1 MNPLERKR
9 FSSRWTLGCSILVGF
24 VLVPQ
29 IAQADLP
36 RPPGWE
42 PSCTIEKEL
51 KKGGGPCEDARGWQS
66 PDPRQE
72 AFAAKGYTR
81 RCTEGG
87 AGSYVAVWCKS
98 AANGAAPIETA
109 APTPPAPAP
118 EPAATNATTS
128 PPPVAPAADNR
139 RGSGLCAV
147 SIIGQDKPED
157 STWTFA
163 AIALGLAF
171 AARLRASRASSK
183 AQRPSRST

>member
-9 FSSRWTLGCSILVGF
+9 MCARWALGCSIVVGF
-24 VLVPQ
+24 VLASR

-42 PSCTIEKEL
+42 PTCTLEKEL
-51 KKGGGPCEDARGWQS
+51 QKGGGPCDQARGWAD

-87 AGSYVAVWCKS
+87 AGSFVAVWCKS
-98 AANGAAPIETA
+98 APDGTKPAETA
-109 APTPPAPAP
+109 TAATPNPP
-118 EPAATNATTS
+118 ATNATT

-139 RGSGLCAV
+139 RGSGLCSV
-147 SIIGQDKPED
+147 GTIGHDKPYD
-157 STWTFA
+157 AS
-163 AIALGLAF
+163 LAF
-171 AARLRASRASSK
+171 AAFMLGLGFAARFGASRSSK
-183 AQRPSRST
+183 KTR